1 MERAHLARSEPQPEK
16 PMPNF
21 TRESARVAI
30 KARIAAY
37 LEGET
42 SWLGGFEDIVRKHDA
57 LPVVVEFAAC
67 FVNPEGDVFEN
78 EFLLDA
84 PKLTPVTEWAR
95 RMNIYLI
102 GKDIVPE
109 MEGFIP
115 IRQPFYPDCPDC
127 LGTGKLSA
135 DGKVLLEGKLSCP
148 RCGGLKW
155 VPPDEQDVNAGRKW
169 VVLRQ
174 DDNGF
179 RDFVRLTDTE
189 AEAEALRAEL
199 ESHGH
204 KQMYW
209 VERIG

>member
-1 MERAHLARSEPQPEK
+1 
-16 PMPNF
+16 MPNF

-37 LEGET
+37 IT
-42 SWLGGFEDIVRKHDA
+42 NGGGIFGGYEELAREREV
-57 LPVVVEFAAC
+57 LPVGFDLFLTY
-67 FVNPEGDVFEN
+67 FVNPEGDVYQV
-78 EFLLDA
+78 DA
-84 PKLTPVTEWAR
+84 LTDPPELVEVNSWAS
-95 RMNIYLI
+95 RMWVYLN
-102 GKDIVPE
+102 GQKQAPE
-109 MEGFIP
+109 IEGFIP

-135 DGKVLLEGKLSCP
+135 DEKVLLEGKLSCP

-155 VPPDEQDVNAGRKW
+155 VPPDEQAINAGRKW

-189 AEAEALRAEL
+189 TEAEALRAEL

-209 VERIG
+209 VERIS

>member
-1 MERAHLARSEPQPEK
+1 
-16 PMPNF
+16 MPNF

-37 LEGET
+37 LEGEGNT
-42 SWLGGFEDIVRKHDA
+42 GWLRGYQDIVRKHDV
-57 LPVVVEFAAC
+57 LPVYIGITGITS
-67 FVNPEGDVFEN
+67 FVSPNGDLFDSDSFEDPS
-78 EFLLDA
+78 ELI
-84 PKLTPVTEWAR
+84 PVTEWAR

-109 MEGFIP
+109 IEGFIP
-115 IRQPFYPDCPDC
+115 IRQPFYSDCPDC
-127 LGTGKLSA
+127 LGTGKWSNDGEVIA
-135 DGKVLLEGKLSCP
+135 EGKVTCP

-179 RDFVRLTDTE
+179 RDFVRLADTE
-189 AEAEALRAEL
+189 AEAEAIRAEL